1 MGIPFVYTL
10 MRTGKWGG
18 GMYQNVTPLQNVQME
33 VIVKSQM

>member
-18 GMYQNVTPLQNVQME
+18 GVSECYTAT
-33 VIVKSQM
+33 KRTDGGHS